1 MNVEKTRFSRDDMEM
16 QYNLRLLRP
25 DYMTAVVPEWERRS
39 ERTRATRNCTL
50 DVRYGDGP
58 DERMDIFP
66 ASDPDAPVLVYFHG
80 GYWQRGNRSI
90 YSFLSEAFVDSGITV
105 VLPGY
110 TLCPDTN
117 ISGIV
122 GQARQAV
129 ARTILDTDLVPGN
142 RRRLVVGG
150 HSAGGQITG
159 MIMATDFSAVDVVLP
174 VAPVRRGLPMSA
186 LFDLRPL
193 MPTTLN
199 DALRIDDAEA
209 AAMSPMDHAPVSD
222 APQLVI
228 IGDAETEEFHR
239 QANNYKALYET
250 AERPIDRFNSAG
262 DDHFDLL
269 NSLADPTSA
278 LFTRCRDF
286 ILS

>member
-122 GQARQAV
+122 GQARQAMRNIV
-129 ARTILDTDLVPGN
+129 A
-142 RRRLVVGG
+142 
-150 HSAGGQITG
+150 
-159 MIMATDFSAVDVVLP
+159 VL
-174 VAPVRRGLPMSA
+174 
-186 LFDLRPL
+186 
-193 MPTTLN
+193 
-199 DALRIDDAEA
+199 AEA
-209 AAMSPMDHAPVSD
+209 DAGPEHLVRLNWYVVDKAEYLAGVRELGAAYREVLGDHYPAMTLVRVVALLEDRARVEIEATAVVS
-222 APQLVI
+222 
-228 IGDAETEEFHR
+228 
-239 QANNYKALYET
+239 
-250 AERPIDRFNSAG
+250 
-262 DDHFDLL
+262 
-269 NSLADPTSA
+269 
-278 LFTRCRDF
+278 
-286 ILS
+286 